1 MPSHR
6 SRCGADLG
14 LSTADDLISFLANR
28 LMLFGNEC
36 REVGEPAPQ
45 ASPFT
50 ILMNAVTEKLEC
62 SMIAGSLQ

>member
-28 LMLFGNEC
+28 LMLVGDEC

-50 ILMNAVTEKLEC
+50 ILMTEKLEC
-62 SMIAGSLQ
+62 SMVAGGLQ